1 MAFLM
6 TNWATWQWSSTCLM
20 KSSRAAQPRMLPALS
35 LQSHCFMVAR
45 NLMRIIINNEISLII
60 IFRYCYNN
68 IDIFDV
74 SQKYQYFFKKITI
87 FLTRIIIF
95 LIIFFKKILLIF
107 GKKYHYFCAKI
118 SLNISLF
125 LGQNII

>member
-1 MAFLM
+1 
-6 TNWATWQWSSTCLM
+6 
-20 KSSRAAQPRMLPALS
+20 
-35 LQSHCFMVAR
+35 
-45 NLMRIIINNEISLII
+45 MRIIINNEISLII

-95 LIIFFKKILLIF
+95 LIIFFKKILLILGRNMLIF
-107 GKKYHYFCAKI
+107 VPKYH
-118 SLNISLF
+118 
-125 LGQNII
+125 

>member
-1 MAFLM
+1 
-6 TNWATWQWSSTCLM
+6 
-20 KSSRAAQPRMLPALS
+20 
-35 LQSHCFMVAR
+35 
-45 NLMRIIINNEISLII
+45 MRIIINNEISLII

-74 SQKYQYFFKKITI
+74 SQKYQYFFQKNNNI
-87 FLTRIIIF
+87 FDKNNNI
-95 LIIFFKKILLIF
+95 LIIFFKKIINF
-107 GKKYHYFCAKI
+107 GEKYHYFCAKI

>member
-1 MAFLM
+1 MPRCY
-6 TNWATWQWSSTCLM
+6 WSSLT
-20 KSSRAAQPRMLPALS
+20 LS

-74 SQKYQYFFKKITI
+74 SQKYQYFFQKNNNI
-87 FLTRIIIF
+87 FDKNNNF
-95 LIIFFKKILLIF
+95 LIIFLKKNIIIF
-107 GKKYHYFCAKI
+107 GKKYHYFCAKM

>member
-1 MAFLM
+1 MNRDRVFM
-6 TNWATWQWSSTCLM
+6 TAV
-20 KSSRAAQPRMLPALS
+20 KSGCDVNDLFKALHSLS

-74 SQKYQYFFKKITI
+74 SQKYQYFFQKNNNI
-87 FLTRIIIF
+87 FDKNNNIF
-95 LIIFFKKILLIF
+95 NIF
-107 GKKYHYFCAKI
+107 
-118 SLNISLF
+118 
-125 LGQNII
+125 

>member
-1 MAFLM
+1 
-6 TNWATWQWSSTCLM
+6 
-20 KSSRAAQPRMLPALS
+20 
-35 LQSHCFMVAR
+35 
-45 NLMRIIINNEISLII
+45 MRIIINNEISLII

-95 LIIFFKKILLIF
+95 LIIFLKKIINF

-118 SLNISLF
+118 LLNISLF

>member
-1 MAFLM
+1 
-6 TNWATWQWSSTCLM
+6 
-20 KSSRAAQPRMLPALS
+20 MLAK
-35 LQSHCFMVAR
+35 
-45 NLMRIIINNEISLII
+45 NINI
-60 IFRYCYNN
+60 
-68 IDIFDV
+68 
-74 SQKYQYFFKKITI
+74 FFKKITI

-95 LIIFFKKILLIF
+95 LIFFLKNIINF

>member
-1 MAFLM
+1 
-6 TNWATWQWSSTCLM
+6 
-20 KSSRAAQPRMLPALS
+20 
-35 LQSHCFMVAR
+35 
-45 NLMRIIINNEISLII
+45 MRIIINNEISLII

-95 LIIFFKKILLIF
+95 LIIFFKKYYQF
-107 GKKYHYFCAKI
+107 WEE
-118 SLNISLF
+118 ISLF
-125 LGQNII
+125 LCQNVIKHIIIFGPEYHIEFLFAYQKSYFPY

>member
-1 MAFLM
+1 
-6 TNWATWQWSSTCLM
+6 
-20 KSSRAAQPRMLPALS
+20 
-35 LQSHCFMVAR
+35 
-45 NLMRIIINNEISLII
+45 MRIIINNEISLII

-95 LIIFFKKILLIF
+95 LIIFFKKKILLILGRNIIIF
-107 GKKYHYFCAKI
+107 VPKYH
-118 SLNISLF
+118 
-125 LGQNII
+125 

>member
-1 MAFLM
+1 
-6 TNWATWQWSSTCLM
+6 
-20 KSSRAAQPRMLPALS
+20 
-35 LQSHCFMVAR
+35 
-45 NLMRIIINNEISLII
+45 MRIIINNEISSII

-95 LIIFFKKILLIF
+95 LIIFFKKILLILGRNIIIF
-107 GKKYHYFCAKI
+107 VPKYH
-118 SLNISLF
+118 
-125 LGQNII
+125 